1 VRGLDP
7 DKLMLETRLNGK
19 TVQCEETSGM
29 LHDTA
34 AIISH
39 SSQHVTLH
47 PGDVIFTGTPVA
59 PAR

>member
-1 VRGLDP
+1 
-7 DKLMLETRLNGK
+7 MLETRLNGK
-19 TVQCEETSGM
+19 TVQREETSGM

-34 AIISH
+34 AIINH
-39 SSQHVTLH
+39 ISQHVTLH